1 MRISVFDKLSA
12 GPSRVSLNTVWIG
25 VLSVLVALGAVSAN
39 WQIIALR
46 SKLDQIG
53 DRPIAVQAGENSEIV
68 QTDPVDPSENVGEF
82 VKEVLPPMFA
92 WSKRVLP
99 EVDPSGVD
107 PGKDTRY
114 GKLPTLIFYYTNA
127 LDIRYRNV
135 FRKNIGNYKP
145 EKFDS
150 SDPESTLMRINRLAK
165 PRKTK
170 EGWEVDV
177 YSELITLDKDD
188 VAYATEPFNA
198 TLYLKE
204 ILPPKHSAAF
214 TPIEEAFIAVQKRG
228 LLITRIS
235 RKES

>member
-1 MRISVFDKLSA
+1 MKIGVFDKLTTAPSQVNLNVIWMGILSA
-12 GPSRVSLNTVWIG
+12 FVLIG
-25 VLSVLVALGAVSAN
+25 TVSAN

-46 SKLDQIG
+46 SKLDQVG

-68 QTDPVDPSENVGEF
+68 QTDPVNPSDNVEEF
-82 VKEVLPPMFA
+82 VREVLPPMFA

-99 EVDPSGVD
+99 EVHPSGVD
-107 PGKDTRY
+107 PGKETRY

-145 EKFDS
+145 EKFDKG
-150 SDPESTLMRINRLAK
+150 EATLLRINRLAK

-170 EGWEVDV
+170 EGWEVEV
-177 YSELITLDKDD
+177 YSELITLDPDD

-198 TLYLKE
+198 VLYLKE
-204 ILPPKHSAAF
+204 ILPLKSSAAF

-235 RKES
+235 RLES